1 MAEETQRQ
9 SFSYF
14 RQITQTLN
22 WSTNLNF
29 SCIFLIWNCVQR
41 EKLLCRIPHFRMHI
55 FWLADIIIVVEYWRL
70 LAGGGHTWGFCNIL
84 IQWITQHRTGG
95 HVMMMKLFWSN
106 VYILLTC
113 CLKFLL
119 QNKFVFFH
127 TNNKVT
133 RGCFVKLLVQVSNIW
148 TATFLCWLICS
159 VAKLM

>member
-55 FWLADIIIVVEYWRL
+55 FWLADIIIVVGYWRL
-70 LAGGGHTWGFCNIL
+70 LAGGGHTWGLCNIL
-84 IQWITQHRTGG
+84 IQWIHCTTLGDT
-95 HVMMMKLFWSN
+95 WWWWN
-106 VYILLTC
+106 
-113 CLKFLL
+113 
-119 QNKFVFFH
+119 
-127 TNNKVT
+127 
-133 RGCFVKLLVQVSNIW
+133 CFGQMFI
-148 TATFLCWLICS
+148 FCWLVVWSFYCKINLYFS
-159 VAKLM
+159 TQIIKSQEVVLSSSWSRFLIFEQQLFYVD

>member
-14 RQITQTLN
+14 RQIMQTLN

-41 EKLLCRIPHFRMHI
+41 EKLLCTIPHSRIHL

-84 IQWITQHRTGG
+84 FQWITQHRTGDTWWWWNCFG
-95 HVMMMKLFWSN
+95 SN

-119 QNKFVFFH
+119 QNKFVIFH
-127 TNNKVT
+127 TNKSHK
-133 RGCFVKLLVQVSNIW
+133 RLFCQAPGPGF
-148 TATFLCWLICS
+148 
-159 VAKLM
+159 